1 MAAQQRKKL
10 ANSRRELQRGR
21 RKKDRKALAL
31 WWLKILVVVAG
42 AGVVCWGWMHLD
54 PAVAYL
60 RQQLRQHRV
69 GMVREVIVSGNFH
82 TSKEDIVHQLRVEPG
97 MLLFEA
103 DLPAMQEA
111 VEELPYVETAQLSR
125 QWPDKLLVAV
135 TERVPVAMINLE
147 KLYYVDRQGQVFK
160 AVEAGD
166 AVDFPV
172 FTGLSADFL
181 RRNPERGRE
190 LLNLGLQ
197 LLFLW
202 QEDEACSREEVAE
215 INLDDVMGLT
225 VYTRR
230 HVWQVILGQDG
241 MARKLKHWQQV
252 VRYLGEESRRA
263 KKFDCSSADR
273 VVVGYETE
281 SR

>member
-21 RKKDRKALAL
+21 RKKKRKAVGK
-31 WWLKILVVVAG
+31 WLLSAVVAVLVVG
-42 AGVVCWGWMHLD
+42 AGCWAWLHLG
-54 PAVAYL
+54 AATGYL
-60 RQQLRQHRV
+60 RRQLSQHQLGV
-69 GMVREVIVSGNFH
+69 VREVVVSGNFH
-82 TSKEDIVHQLRVEPG
+82 TPKEDIVHQLGVERG

-103 DLPAMQEA
+103 DLPAMRAA
-111 VEELPYVETAQLSR
+111 VEELPYVETAQVSR
-125 QWPDKLLVAV
+125 QWPDKLLVSV

-147 KLYYVDRQGQVFK
+147 KLYYVDRHGQVFK
-160 AVEAGD
+160 VVEPGD

-190 LLNLGLQ
+190 LLDLGLQ

-202 QEDEACSREEVAE
+202 QDDEACSREEVAE

-230 HVWQVILGQDG
+230 HVWQVVLGQG
-241 MARKLKHWQQV
+241 KMERKLRHWQKV
-252 VRYLGEESRRA
+252 VGYLGEECRRV